1 MTGYRSVARTF
12 LVVGVGLLMT
22 TAPAM
27 AQEAPQTSWGA
38 PDLQGVW
45 DFRTLTPLERPED
58 LGDKAFLTAEEAANR
73 EQAAVDR
80 NQELLLAPAER
91 TEAGGNLGAYNNFW
105 MDRGTTTVDS
115 RRTSLITAPPN
126 GRIPQ
131 VTDAGR
137 ERARRVGSF
146 NVEMPESYTDLSNA
160 DRCITGFNAGPPI
173 TPGGYNQNVQIFQ
186 TEDHVAL
193 MTEMVHTVRVIP
205 INGQPGLDDAVRQW
219 SGDSRGHWEGDTL
232 VVETENFLDHNV
244 HSTWRG
250 SSTNMKLVERF
261 SRLDADTL
269 VYEFTV
275 SDPAT
280 WESSWTA
287 QHEMKLNELPMF
299 EYACHEGNY
308 SMPQML
314 GGARS
319 IEAREAAGGQ

>member
-1 MTGYRSVARTF
+1 MTGYRSVART
-12 LVVGVGLLMT
+12 LVVVGIAALVAPGMT
-22 TAPAM
+22 L
-27 AQEAPQTSWGA
+27 AQDAPQTGWGA

-45 DFRTLTPLERPED
+45 DFRTLTPLQRPED
-58 LGDKAFLTAEEAANR
+58 LGDKAFLTAEEAAQR
-73 EQAAVDR
+73 EQAAIDR
-80 NQELLLAPAER
+80 NEELLLAPAQR

-115 RRTSLITAPPN
+115 RRTSLITDPPN
-126 GRIPQ
+126 GRIPP
-131 VTDAGR
+131 VTDEGR
-137 ERARRVGSF
+137 ERATRVGSF

-186 TEDHVAL
+186 TENHVAL

-205 INGQPGLDDAVRQW
+205 INGQAGLDDAVRQW

-244 HSTWRG
+244 YATWRG
-250 SSTNMKLVERF
+250 SSTDMKLVERF
-261 SRLDADTL
+261 TRLDEDTL

-280 WESSWTA
+280 WEASWTA
-287 QHEMKLNELPMF
+287 QHEMKLNDLPMF

-319 IEAREAAGGQ
+319 IEAREAGQ